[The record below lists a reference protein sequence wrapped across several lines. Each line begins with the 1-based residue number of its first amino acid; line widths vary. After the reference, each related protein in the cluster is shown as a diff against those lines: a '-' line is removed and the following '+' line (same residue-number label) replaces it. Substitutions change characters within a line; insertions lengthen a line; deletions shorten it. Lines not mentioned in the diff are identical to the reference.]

1 MPGSYDP
8 ATHRY
13 YISLND
19 QCLNKTPETPD
30 HLMALDIDTMEI
42 TMDVKGRAVQTAGK
56 LTTASGLLFTA
67 SGDRYV
73 RAYDERD
80 GKILWQT
87 RVQDVPNS
95 TPMTY
100 MVDGKQYVAIIAGNP
115 GIAGGGMARSA
126 PEAVRPDS
134 SVVLWVWQL
143 P

>member
-1 MPGSYDP
+1 
-8 ATHRY
+8 
-13 YISLND
+13 
-19 QCLNKTPETPD
+19 
-30 HLMALDIDTMEI
+30 MALDTNTMEI

-56 LTTASGLLFTA
+56 FTTASGLLFTA
-67 SGDRYV
+67 AGDRYV
-73 RAYDERD
+73 RAYDVRD

-126 PEAVRPDS
+126 SESVRPDS